1 MDWVKLR
8 SYSRK
13 RPAQKNI
20 HWGSPLPGVTT
31 SAAGNRR
38 NAPAKGTHMS
48 LGLHLKPKLESHGKR
63 LNRNAITKALPNI
76 HENSEVTQTNCHSSD
91 QRYKQS
97 HFVLNAQQKKQSH
110 NCGVFFS
117 KQRLFFKNENRSMDV
132 NKDISDMDKT
142 VAKDSSYLNTASKKS
157 SRDSETTSG
166 TTLPTGVS
174 DFLLDCLDVDSLV
187 CSSTGSS
194 GCTSSYSSPEI
205 FRDEEESSTI
215 PEGPCLQCK
224 NSTLLETSKALN
236 IGKMPH
242 LPNLSKIAGSQDQSI
257 IRSRSSEQKLHSGLR
272 TGSAVV
278 AGKQLHKIVSTKELR
293 AKSQSSG
300 SLLLLPQK
308 HKTQTNDNRQS
319 KKMKNREKEKS
330 KSPMESPSSSSF
342 FPCLQKTKTKTDIA
356 CRNIIEQ
363 VASKQPDASMETN
376 SVSVNLGRNKAILTS
391 TAFQQPEDVEL
402 DLSSVRKGSLSEDF
416 LPNTNSLYV
425 NSEEIVPATL
435 TPENTIYQC
444 LRNPPEICSIIK
456 ASPGFRPLKIL
467 QHPLNRKEL
476 FFPPGSSE
484 DIITSS

>member
-31 SAAGNRR
+31 PAAGNRR

-91 QRYKQS
+91 Q
-97 HFVLNAQQKKQSH
+97 
-110 NCGVFFS
+110 
-117 KQRLFFKNENRSMDV
+117 RSMDV

-308 HKTQTNDNRQS
+308 HKTQ
-319 KKMKNREKEKS
+319 
-330 KSPMESPSSSSF
+330 
-342 FPCLQKTKTKTDIA
+342 
-356 CRNIIEQ
+356 
-363 VASKQPDASMETN
+363 ETN

-484 DIITSS
+484 ANHCSQVHWISGTDLQKGELGIFSQYKLICFSDIITSS